1 MCLDGCL
8 PNDIVQGPNDVLYF
22 TKNDAGLGRIR
33 TSGEVLSDVA
43 PPNTNA
49 NGNGIAAH
57 GNKVWYTE
65 FNSNSL
71 WR

>member
-1 MCLDGCL
+1 MSC
-8 PNDIVQGPNDVLYF
+8 
-22 TKNDAGLGRIR
+22 R
-33 TSGEVLSDVA
+33 TW